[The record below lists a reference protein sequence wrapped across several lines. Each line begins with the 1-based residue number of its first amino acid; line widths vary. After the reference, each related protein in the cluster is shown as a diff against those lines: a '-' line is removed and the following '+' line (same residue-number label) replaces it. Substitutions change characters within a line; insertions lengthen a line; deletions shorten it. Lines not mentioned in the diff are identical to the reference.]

1 MQLDN
6 SRINWVE
13 EIMKKQMQYCEIL
26 GTNINVT
33 TMSETIEYM
42 KENLEDL
49 KGNYICVSNVHT
61 TVMSYENLEYKKI
74 QNGGA
79 MALPDG
85 KPLSII
91 SKKRGYPKAE
101 RVSGPDLM
109 PEIFQLSQQNGW
121 THYFYGGSETTI
133 RTLELKLK
141 KQYPNMKIVGLYSPP
156 FRMLTE
162 EEDYNIIEEINQLNP
177 DFLWIGLG
185 APKQEQW
192 MYDHKDKVQGLMIGV
207 GAAFDFLAGTTKRA
221 PKWMQK
227 MSIEWLYRLL
237 SNPRRLWKR
246 YFITNTKFLWLIL
259 RRK

>member
-1 MQLDN
+1 M
-6 SRINWVE
+6 E
-13 EIMKKQMQYCEIL
+13 EIMKKELEYCEIL

-33 TMSETIEYM
+33 TMGKTISYIE
-42 KENLEDL
+42 ENLDAL

-61 TVMSYENLEYKKI
+61 TIMSYENSEYRKI

-85 KPLSII
+85 KPLSIV
-91 SKKRGYPKAE
+91 SKKRGYTKAE

-109 PEIFQLSQQNGW
+109 PEIFQLSQEKGW

-133 RTLELKLK
+133 RILGEKLK
-141 KQYPNMKIVGLYSPP
+141 VQYPNMKIVGLYSPP
-156 FRMLTE
+156 YRILTE
-162 EEDYNIIEEINQLNP
+162 EEDYNIIEEINQLKP
-177 DFLWIGLG
+177 DFIWIGLG

-192 MYDHKDKVQGLMIGV
+192 MYEHKNKVQGIMIGV

-227 MSIEWLYRLL
+227 MSIEWLYRLMAD
-237 SNPRRLWKR
+237 PKRLWKR
-246 YFITNTKFLWLIL
+246 YVITNSKFLWLL
-259 RRK
+259 FNKK